1 MRRTIKVIFSIILV
15 LILAVGVSMG
25 LVFNKSGYTLEQPSF
40 KALDRVIAAEKA
52 GGTAAFTEK
61 EVNSLLAAVYKS
73 PEEIGNVIIKTP
85 QFKFND
91 DKLTVGIPGIY
102 KGVSVVVWS
111 TGNIE
116 YDEGNIIYNP
126 TNFKAGKFPMPK
138 AVILN
143 GVKNNKA
150 QGLEVRNEKIY
161 INKDIIPVDI
171 SSVVLDN
178 SILTVK
184 IDKFDPSKLF
194 NNNEMKNQLEALKN
208 KLNDLRKKALSSEEK
223 KQIEE
228 LLNRLQQ
235 GIKNPS
241 QNILNEISKGL
252 KDISKNI
259 KSTEGKKQA
268 EDIASGIDKTIEDNK
283 KNEQNDKAE
292 QEQKEQQEKI
302 NLLTKAR
309 NQLSGA
315 LNNTGSEEGNK
326 IISLMIQTLNKLIA
340 NPSYNYSN
348 DAAVVKGIYR
358 GLSQNQKDALINAIM
373 TNTDTAVL
381 MQIANIF
388 NLL

>member
-1 MRRTIKVIFSIILV
+1 MKRIIKVIFSIILI
-15 LILAVGVSMG
+15 LILAVGISIG
-25 LVFNKSGYTLEQPSF
+25 LAFNKSGYTLEEPSF
-40 KALDRVIAAEKA
+40 KALDRVIAAEKT

-61 EVNSLLAAVYKS
+61 EVNELLAAVYKS
-73 PEEIGNVIIKTP
+73 PEEVRNITIKTP

-111 TGNIE
+111 TGSIG

-126 TNFKAGKFPMPK
+126 TNFKVGKFPIHK
-138 AVILN
+138 AVVLN
-143 GVKNNKA
+143 RLKSNKA

-178 SILTVK
+178 SILTLK
-184 IDKFDPSKLF
+184 IDKFDLSKLF
-194 NNNEMKNQLEALKN
+194 NNNEIKNQLEALKN

-241 QNILNEISKGL
+241 QNILNEISNGL

-283 KNEQNDKAE
+283 NNQGNNNAD
-292 QEQKEQQEKI
+292 QEKI

-309 NQLSGA
+309 NQLSGVK
-315 LNNTGSEEGNK
+315 NNTGSEEGNK
-326 IISLMIQTLNKLIA
+326 VISLMIQTLNKLIA

-358 GLSQNQKDALINAIM
+358 ELSQNEKDALINAIM
-373 TNTDTAVL
+373 TNTDTLVL

>member
-1 MRRTIKVIFSIILV
+1 MRRTIKVIFSIVLI
-15 LILAVGVSMG
+15 LILAVGVSMS
-25 LVFNKSGYTLEQPSF
+25 LAFNKSGYTLEEPSF
-40 KALDRVIAAEKA
+40 KALDRIIVAEKT

-73 PEEIGNVIIKTP
+73 PEEIGNIIIKTP

-91 DKLTVGIPGIY
+91 DKLTVGIPGVY

-111 TGNIE
+111 TGSIE
-116 YDEGNIIYNP
+116 YDEDNIIYNP
-126 TNFKAGKFPMPK
+126 TNFKVGKFPIPK

-143 GVKNNKA
+143 GVKSNKA
-150 QGLEVRNEKIY
+150 HGLEVRNEKIY
-161 INKDIIPVDI
+161 INKDIVPVDI

-178 SILTVK
+178 SILTLK

-194 NNNEMKNQLEALKN
+194 NNNEIKNQLEALKN

-241 QNILNEISKGL
+241 QNILNEISNGL

-268 EDIASGIDKTIEDNK
+268 EDIASDIDKTIE
-283 KNEQNDKAE
+283 NDKAE

-309 NQLSGA
+309 GQLSGA

-348 DAAVVKGIYR
+348 DAAVVKGIYS
-358 GLSQNQKDALINAIM
+358 GLGQNQKDALINAIM
-373 TNTDTAVL
+373 TNTDTTVL
-381 MQIANIF
+381 IQIANIF

>member
-1 MRRTIKVIFSIILV
+1 MKRIIKVIFSIILIV
-15 LILAVGVSMG
+15 ILAVGISIG
-25 LVFNKSGYTLEQPSF
+25 LAFNKSGYTLEEPSF
-40 KALDRVIAAEKA
+40 KALDRVLIAEKT

-61 EVNSLLAAVYKS
+61 EVNSLLAAIYKS
-73 PEEIGNVIIKTP
+73 PEEIGNNIIKTP

-91 DKLTVGIPGIY
+91 DKLTVGIPGVYQGISA
-102 KGVSVVVWS
+102 VAWS
-111 TGNIE
+111 TGNIA
-116 YDEGNIIYNP
+116 YDKSNIIYNP
-126 TNFKAGKFPMPK
+126 INFKVGKLPIPK
-138 AVILN
+138 TMVLN
-143 GVKNNKA
+143 QINKNKIE
-150 QGLEVRNEKIY
+150 GIEVRNQKIY

-178 SILTVK
+178 SILTLK

-194 NNNEMKNQLEALKN
+194 NNNEIKSQLEALKN
-208 KLNDLRKKALSSEEK
+208 KLNDLRKKALSSDEK
-223 KQIEE
+223 KQIDE

-268 EDIASGIDKTIEDNK
+268 EDIASNIDKTIKDNE
-283 KNEQNDKAE
+283 NNQENNKAE
-292 QEQKEQQEKI
+292 QEKI

-309 NQLSGA
+309 SQLSGV
-315 LNNTGSEEGNK
+315 LNNTGSEGGNK

-340 NPSYNYSN
+340 NPSYNYSS
-348 DAAVVKGIYR
+348 DAAVVKGIYN
-358 GLSQNQKDALINAIM
+358 GLSQNEKDALVNAIM
-373 TNTDTAVL
+373 TNTDTTVL

-388 NLL
+388 NLM

>member
-1 MRRTIKVIFSIILV
+1 MKRTIKVIFSIILI

-25 LVFNKSGYTLEQPSF
+25 LAFNKSGYTLEEPSF
-40 KALDRVIAAEKA
+40 KALDRVIAAEKT

-73 PEEIGNVIIKTP
+73 PEEIGNIIIKTP

-102 KGVSVVVWS
+102 KGVNVLVWS
-111 TGNIE
+111 TGSIG
-116 YDEGNIIYNP
+116 YDESNIIYNS
-126 TNFKAGKFPMPK
+126 TNFKVGKFPIPK
-138 AVILN
+138 AVVLN
-143 GVKNNKA
+143 AIKNNKA

-161 INKDIIPVDI
+161 INKDMIPVDI
-171 SSVVLDN
+171 GSVVLDN
-178 SILTVK
+178 SILTLK

-194 NNNEMKNQLEALKN
+194 NNNEIKNQLEALKN
-208 KLNDLRKKALSSEEK
+208 KLNDLRKKALSSDEK

-241 QNILNEISKGL
+241 QNILNEISNGL

-283 KNEQNDKAE
+283 NNQGSNNAD
-292 QEQKEQQEKI
+292 QEKI

-309 NQLSGA
+309 NQLSGVK
-315 LNNTGSEEGNK
+315 NNTGSEEGNK

-348 DAAVVKGIYR
+348 DAAVVKGMYR
-358 GLSQNQKDALINAIM
+358 GLSQNEKDALINAMM

>member
-1 MRRTIKVIFSIILV
+1 MKRVIKIIFSIILI
-15 LILAVGVSMG
+15 LILAVGISIG
-25 LVFNKSGYTLEQPSF
+25 LAFNKSGYTLEEPSF
-40 KALDRVIAAEKA
+40 KSLDRILIAEKT

-73 PEEIGNVIIKTP
+73 PEEIGNIVIKTP

-91 DKLTVGIPGIY
+91 DKLTMGIPAIY
-102 KGVSVVVWS
+102 KGINVITWS

-116 YDEGNIIYNP
+116 YDESNIIYNP
-126 TNFKAGKFPMPK
+126 INFKVGKFPITK
-138 AVILN
+138 AMVLN
-143 GVKNNKA
+143 EVKNRKIE
-150 QGLEVRNEKIY
+150 GIEVMDEKIY

-178 SILTVK
+178 SILTLK
-184 IDKFDPSKLF
+184 IDQFDPSKLY
-194 NNNEMKNQLEALKN
+194 NNNEIKNQLEALKN

-228 LLNRLQQ
+228 LLNRIQQ

-241 QNILNEISKGL
+241 QSVLNEISNGL

-268 EDIASGIDKTIEDNK
+268 EDIASDIDKTIKDNE
-283 KNEQNDKAE
+283 KNQGNNTAE
-292 QEQKEQQEKI
+292 QEQKSQQEKI

-315 LNNTGSEEGNK
+315 LNNTGSKEGNK
-326 IISLMIQTLNKLIA
+326 IISLMVQTLNKLIA

-348 DAAVVKGIYR
+348 DAAVIKGIYN
-358 GLSQNQKDALINAIM
+358 GLSQNEKNTLINAIT
-373 TNTDTAVL
+373 TNTDSAVL
-381 MQIANIF
+381 MQIASIF
-388 NLL
+388 NLI

>member
-1 MRRTIKVIFSIILV
+1 MKRIIKVIFSIILI
-15 LILAVGVSMG
+15 LILAVGISIG
-25 LVFNKSGYTLEQPSF
+25 LAFNKSGYTLEELSF
-40 KALDRVIAAEKA
+40 KALDRVIAAEKT

-61 EVNSLLAAVYKS
+61 EVNELLAAVYKS
-73 PEEIGNVIIKTP
+73 PEEVANITIKTP

-91 DKLTVGIPGIY
+91 DKLTVGIPAIY

-111 TGNIE
+111 TGSIG

-126 TNFKAGKFPMPK
+126 ANFKVGKFPIPK
-138 AVILN
+138 AVVLN
-143 GVKNNKA
+143 RLKSNKA

-161 INKDIIPVDI
+161 INKDIVPVDI
-171 SSVVLDN
+171 SSVVLHN
-178 SILTVK
+178 SILTLK

-194 NNNEMKNQLEALKN
+194 NNNEIKSQLEALKN

-241 QNILNEISKGL
+241 QNILNEISNGL

-268 EDIASGIDKTIEDNK
+268 EDIASGVDKTIEDNK
-283 KNEQNDKAE
+283 NDQGNNNAD
-292 QEQKEQQEKI
+292 QEKI

-309 NQLSGA
+309 NQLSGVK
-315 LNNTGSEEGNK
+315 NNTGSEEGNK
-326 IISLMIQTLNKLIA
+326 VISLMIQTLNKLIA

-358 GLSQNQKDALINAIM
+358 GLSQNEKDALINAIM
-373 TNTDTAVL
+373 TNTDTLVL

>member
-1 MRRTIKVIFSIILV
+1 MRRTIKVIFSIILI

-25 LVFNKSGYTLEQPSF
+25 LAFNKSGYTLEEPSF
-40 KALDRVIAAEKA
+40 KALDRVIAAEKT

-91 DKLTVGIPGIY
+91 DKLTAGIPGIY

-126 TNFKAGKFPMPK
+126 TNFKVGKFPMPK

-178 SILTVK
+178 SILTLK

-194 NNNEMKNQLEALKN
+194 NNNEIKNQLEALKN
-208 KLNDLRKKALSSEEK
+208 KLNDLRKKALSSQEK

-259 KSTEGKKQA
+259 KNTEGKKQA

-283 KNEQNDKAE
+283 KNQENDKAE